1 MICFL
6 SFCYN
11 ISDFCYKNT
20 DNANCCV
27 LASPWIHLTAE
38 HPKTQS
44 SRRKQGLLIGYW
56 RPDPSFDSQRVDLS
70 TKKRNEICSQVSPL
84 HYAARHNHLPVLQTL
99 VEIISQLLSK
109 CFYVDFFY
117 TCEVR
122 LFLSL
127 PPGWLRCQHQCER
140 QRQSDPPA
148 LCCQVNIDPPDDQL
162 LSSLST
168 LVCNLYRFK
177 ISAGANESKN
187 VKTGLVSTY
196 ISDQSIKRVL
206 DISETLW
213 LNHNRMS
220 WRQHLRK

>member
-1 MICFL
+1 MRFVCR
-6 SFCYN
+6 C
-11 ISDFCYKNT
+11 
-20 DNANCCV
+20 
-27 LASPWIHLTAE
+27 
-38 HPKTQS
+38 
-44 SRRKQGLLIGYW
+44 R
-56 RPDPSFDSQRVDLS
+56 LS
-70 TKKRNEICSQVSPL
+70 TMLQDTTTSQFFKHWLKLFLNYCPNVFML
-84 HYAARHNHLPVLQTL
+84 
-99 VEIISQLLSK
+99 I
-109 CFYVDFFY
+109 FFY

-177 ISAGANESKN
+177 ISAGASESKN
-187 VKTGLVSTY
+187 IKTGLVSTY

-213 LNHNRMS
+213 LNHNKMS
-220 WRQHLRK
+220 RRRYLRKLTSCGLW